1 MKLLTLR
8 LENFQ
13 GIRDLVFEPH
23 GKNADV
29 FGDNGTGKTTLF
41 NAFTWL
47 LYDKDSLG
55 RTAFEIKT
63 LDASNE
69 PLHGL
74 DHCVEGVFSVNGRAL
89 TLRKEYK
96 EVWTKKKGSAKETFT
111 GHTTDH
117 FIDGVPTTK
126 GDYTAKIGEIADE
139 SVFKL
144 LTNPMHFN
152 TMLKWSERRE
162 LLLEVCGDVPD
173 KDVYASDKRLAKLP
187 KILGDRTA
195 EQHKDVIRARMS
207 TINKELDRIPVR
219 IDEATRALP
228 DIEGLVSAELTAELA
243 SVRKAKAEAEA
254 ELTRVKSGGET
265 AEKTKTLREIEAA
278 ILQADFARNSAHN
291 KALNEKNAELR
302 KLQEIL
308 TGHESQAQAAQK
320 RMKLVITE
328 ITEIMGH
335 NEELRQ
341 RWHDEN
347 AKELAFEQSDT
358 CPTCGQAIPAEQLE
372 DARAKALA
380 DFNRKKAD
388 KLAEINE
395 TGKLNS
401 ATIVAYEAELA
412 ELKNRA
418 GVPSEHEEAVKALQ
432 AEIAVMKLPEPTR
445 EHQALIKRKEALA
458 AEIEQLATNDA
469 PIKAALQNTIDEL
482 QASID
487 ALEADQ
493 QRLVLR
499 ASGEKRIEELS
510 AQERK
515 LAAEYERLQEEQFL
529 LDEFTRA
536 KVGLLEERI
545 NSKFKLTKFKLF
557 DVQVNGGIAEC
568 CVAMHNGVPYD
579 SGLNRGM
586 QINVGLDII
595 NVLAEHYG
603 FAPPVFADNA
613 ESVVDLLPI
622 TSQVIR
628 LVVSGSDKKLR
639 IKYQTAAA
647 KNGLFAEAVPV

>member
-55 RTAFEIKT
+55 RSSFEIKT
-63 LDASNE
+63 LDANNE
-69 PLHGL
+69 PVHGI

-96 EVWTKKKGSAKETFT
+96 EVWTKKRGSAKETFT
-111 GHTTDH
+111 GHTTDY

-126 GDYTAKIGEIADE
+126 GDYTAKIGEIASE
-139 SVFKL
+139 NIFKL

-152 TMLKWSERRE
+152 TILKWNERRA
-162 LLLEVCGDVPD
+162 LLLDVCGDVSD
-173 KDVYASDKRLAKLP
+173 EDVVASSKALKKLP
-187 KILGDRTA
+187 GILGERTA
-195 EQHKDVIRARMS
+195 EQHKDIVKARMAK
-207 TINKELDRIPVR
+207 INKELNELPVR

-228 DIEGLVSAELTAELA
+228 DIEGLDSNKLDAELT
-243 SVRKAKAEAEA
+243 SMRKAKAEAEA
-254 ELTRVKSGGET
+254 ELTRVKNGGET

-347 AKELAFEQSDT
+347 AKELAYEQSDT

-380 DFNRKKAD
+380 DFNQKKAD

-395 TGKLNS
+395 TGKKN
-401 ATIVAYEAELA
+401 VAAIAAYKEELA
-412 ELKNRA
+412 ELKKLAR
-418 GVPSEHEEAVKALQ
+418 VPGEHEEAVKTLQ
-432 AEIAVMKLPEPTR
+432 AEVAAMRLPEPTR
-445 EHQALIKRKEALA
+445 EHMALLKRKEVLA
-458 AEIEQLATNDA
+458 AELEQLATDSA
-469 PIKAALQNTIDEL
+469 PIIAALQNTIDEL

-493 QRLVLR
+493 QSMVLR

-529 LDEFTRA
+529 LDEFTRT
-536 KVGLLEERI
+536 KVALLEEKI
-545 NSKFKLTKFKLF
+545 NSKFELTKFKLF

-568 CVAMHNGVPYD
+568 CVAMYNGVPYD

-595 NVLAEHYG
+595 DVLAEHYG

-622 TSQVIR
+622 RSQVIR

-639 IKYQTAAA
+639 IKYQTAAG